1 MGYWL
6 CMLVIVLII
15 PVLLIFFG
23 QHFYKDGA
31 PKKINTVFGYRT
43 QRSIKTWDSWA
54 YAHNQLGKIWRLTG
68 LILIPV
74 SAGIFALAFNK
85 NVDEISIFTILVQ
98 ALQIVA
104 IIITILVVEGRLK
117 KNFDD
122 RGARTEE
129 SIAAENEAIEKKEK
143 KKAEKAEKK
152 SK

>member
-1 MGYWL
+1 
-6 CMLVIVLII
+6 
-15 PVLLIFFG
+15 
-23 QHFYKDGA
+23 
-31 PKKINTVFGYRT
+31 
-43 QRSIKTWDSWA
+43 
-54 YAHNQLGKIWRLTG
+54 
-68 LILIPV
+68 
-74 SAGIFALAFNK
+74 
-85 NVDEISIFTILVQ
+85 EISIFTILVQ